1 MILVHEIKPMLTVR
15 IPLIT
20 VSPASPFGIVSER
33 NNCLNAAGF
42 GVSHA
47 HVPHVSWKV
56 YVLKCWNCLTLGC
69 SIQPVC
75 TDLARATHANCQP
88 RIAGW
93 FISQH
98 LFLSTLQGWHVW
110 LFNTSKH
117 RLYTKHV
124 AHVHAWLPPHREAFK
139 RLFLFETIPKGLVGP
154 TVKCH
159 DCRGLYIRVNYNDLT
174 ATSLEIIGSKGNH
187 PQMALIQVEWN
198 IIFYPDICT
207 PFLGL
212 ATRLRFLDSHDGFG
226 PDLRQRWN
234 WPHRCF
240 PKGKWHGMGPKKFD
254 RFLLI
259 HNYNAGPPR

>member
-1 MILVHEIKPMLTVR
+1 MCTHCGQIIICHSWKLRRIWDDCHYINIPLWFLSRKSRDDTTPTISSTCILIILTLEHMMILVHEIKPMLTVR

-98 LFLSTLQGWHVW
+98 LFLSTLQGWSTLQNIDFTRKMRHMCMLDFPHIV
-110 LFNTSKH
+110 KH
-117 RLYTKHV
+117 SSACFFLKRFQKDLLGRLLS
-124 AHVHAWLPPHREAFK
+124 AMA
-139 RLFLFETIPKGLVGP
+139 VG
-154 TVKCH
+154 
-159 DCRGLYIRVNYNDLT
+159 GYI
-174 ATSLEIIGSKGNH
+174 SG
-187 PQMALIQVEWN
+187 
-198 IIFYPDICT
+198 
-207 PFLGL
+207 
-212 ATRLRFLDSHDGFG
+212 
-226 PDLRQRWN
+226 
-234 WPHRCF
+234 
-240 PKGKWHGMGPKKFD
+240 
-254 RFLLI
+254 
-259 HNYNAGPPR
+259 